1 MSKYNRTIPTI
12 SRADYPRSSTNVEKE
27 IESSFVEN
35 LQKTAVQP
43 KRKDDSLFDQ
53 INAVIGNKKSKYHSV
68 EAAVEEMKKRS
79 GLTDYLKSEAD
90 NEDKGHTKKANFD
103 HQKDHPP
110 VFKKFPQIKD
120 TIMARVESTRGKLP
134 VAAIHEYVKNV
145 HKHDCDNSD
154 LEDDSLYKYI
164 DNKNKEERKKFVIIV
179 VTKKLTATFLFSLIS
194 SLSLRVFLREEKT
207 KGKGLMLN

>member
-90 NEDKGHTKKANFD
+90 NEDKGHTKKANISA
-103 HQKDHPP
+103 PAAEP
-110 VFKKFPQIKD
+110 AIFKKCPKMKD
-120 TIMARVESTRGKLP
+120 TIISRIQSSRGGLAEP
-134 VAAIHEYVKNV
+134 AV
-145 HKHDCDNSD
+145 HKYIVDMYSNECDSSE
-154 LEDDSLYKYI
+154 LEDDSLRKYI
-164 DNKNKEERKKFVIIV
+164 FNLVKEERKKYP
-179 VTKKLTATFLFSLIS
+179 S
-194 SLSLRVFLREEKT
+194 KT
-207 KGKGLMLN
+207 NNIDIGKIDYHDADADPANFDQFDGLQPYNRNN